1 MGSIPTRSIIGVYK
15 CKIGLDP
22 HDLRPTYA
30 QLGYKMGI
38 PSSQKYKFLGNS
50 NIPITQLFLI
60 LEFDLEVTVS
70 DFIPLE

>member
-1 MGSIPTRSIIGVYK
+1 
-15 CKIGLDP
+15 
-22 HDLRPTYA
+22 
-30 QLGYKMGI
+30 MGI
-38 PSSQKYKFLGNS
+38 PSTQKYKFLGNS